1 MWWVGEL
8 TQPQGTSSQR
18 NSQGRRNYPFPPDH
32 IRGKCSLSLI
42 VARNHAWIYR
52 GVKSTSGEAERTG
65 RGLDFSG
72 KSDQTKRI

>member
-1 MWWVGEL
+1 MCGVGEL
-8 TQPQGTSSQR
+8 TQSQGTSSQR

-32 IRGKCSLSLI
+32 IRGKCSPSPG
-42 VARNHAWIYR
+42 VARSHAWIYR

-72 KSDQTKRI
+72 QSDQTKRI

>member
-18 NSQGRRNYPFPPDH
+18 NSQGRINYPVPPDH

-52 GVKSTSGEAERTG
+52 RVKSTSGEAERTS